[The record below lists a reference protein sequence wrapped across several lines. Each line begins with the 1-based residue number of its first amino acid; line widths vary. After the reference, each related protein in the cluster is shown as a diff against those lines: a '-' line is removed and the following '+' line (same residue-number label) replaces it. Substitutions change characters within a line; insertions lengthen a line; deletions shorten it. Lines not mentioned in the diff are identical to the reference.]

1 MNPIDSTV
9 ESLEADGCRGRQ
21 RRRHLRPA
29 FVKPFDVWLKAQDAF
44 AITFDRF
51 CSDADRPIAS
61 AATS

>member
-9 ESLEADGCRGRQ
+9 ESLEADSRQGRQ
-21 RRRHLRPA
+21 RRHLRPTL
-29 FVKPFDVWLKAQDAF
+29 VKPFDVWLKAQDAF

-51 CSDADRPIAS
+51 CSDADRPIAC